1 MNLALWTRCRI
12 TASRGKP
19 LRDRFEELLGVG
31 PFPAVELGVDHL
43 VVEGDLEGRPPPAIQ
58 TDADLAREPVG
69 DRLPETSGLGEI
81 VSNRAVFDRDH
92 AGSVVSRGDGL
103 SSPGVAARSPPALH
117 ALGTNLT
124 VRRQVRRL
132 SRGSDA
138 PSTVTARPPCR
149 RRMASPTRGGVHQ
162 MRESR

>member
-31 PFPAVELGVDHL
+31 PFPAVELGVDPL
-43 VVEGDLEGRPPPAIQ
+43 VVEGDLEGRPPPAFQ

-81 VSNRAVFDRDH
+81 VSNGAVLDRDH
-92 AGSVVSRGDGL
+92 ADSVVFG
-103 SSPGVAARSPPALH
+103 A
-117 ALGTNLT
+117 
-124 VRRQVRRL
+124 
-132 SRGSDA
+132 
-138 PSTVTARPPCR
+138 
-149 RRMASPTRGGVHQ
+149 
-162 MRESR
+162 